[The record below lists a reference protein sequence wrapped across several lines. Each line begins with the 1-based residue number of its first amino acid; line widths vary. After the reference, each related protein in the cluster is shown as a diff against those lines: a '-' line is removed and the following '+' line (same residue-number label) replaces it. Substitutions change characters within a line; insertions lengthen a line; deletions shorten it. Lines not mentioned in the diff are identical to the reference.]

1 MSFSGTILGSNPL
14 FYFRLHQSPASLTD
28 TCLVTNTTGNLHTG
42 SAQTN
47 PANPQGTILS
57 ATQAGCQF
65 VSSSHTYFSQS
76 WRYIQ
81 DFTSSLYASGSNFP
95 GFIIP
100 QTESLNFNISS
111 TFSISWFMR
120 VVTGTT
126 TTEYIGRYGVWNAAG
141 TGMLVWTDN
150 NNISVGYYWWS
161 GSLSAPTRGAVNVNC
176 DGISKLADLQW
187 HHFVWTYSGSS
198 TSNPAYGTSLWM
210 DGVRLSSSFAL
221 GATPASW
228 AAVNFVTG
236 STVNML
242 WKIGSTHETN
252 ATYIPRG
259 DLYSEWAIWNR
270 VLDGNEIVGIYQNS
284 FANVSSTT
292 SATLTAS
299 IVLTSSYDIQR
310 SAALVQRLTTLV
322 SSSTSTGAGGFNS
335 KINRGTN

>member
-14 FYFRLHQSPASLTD
+14 FYFRLHQSSASLTD

-42 SAQTN
+42 SAATS
-47 PANPQGTILS
+47 PASPQGTILS
-57 ATQAGCQF
+57 ATQAGCKF

-81 DFTSSLYASGSNFP
+81 DFTSSLYTSGANYP
-95 GFIIP
+95 GFVIP
-100 QTESLNFNISS
+100 QTASLDFNISS

-120 VVTGTT
+120 VVTGTGT
-126 TTEYIGRYGVWNAAG
+126 GEYLGRYGVWGGIG
-141 TGMLVWTDN
+141 TGMLLWVDN
-150 NNISVGYYWWS
+150 SNIITGYYWWS
-161 GSLSAPTRGAVNVNC
+161 GSLPTRGNVNVYH
-176 DGISKLADLQW
+176 DGITKLQDLQW

-198 TSNPAYGTSLWM
+198 STNPGLGTTLWI
-210 DGVRLSSSFAL
+210 DGARLSGSITTNV
-221 GATPASW
+221 TPANW
-228 AAVNFVTG
+228 ALANFVTG
-236 STVNML
+236 STVNMM
-242 WKIGSTHETN
+242 WKIGSTHEVN
-252 ATYIPRG
+252 GSYIPRG
-259 DLYSEWAIWNR
+259 ELYSEWAIWNR

-284 FANVSSTT
+284 FLGVSSTD
-292 SATLTAS
+292 SATLSAS